1 MNANAN
7 VDEARQLL
15 QRRAAE
21 LRIELNKVEDA
32 IHSLDES
39 PARPNGNSRPARG
52 RKTRRDQALDLIARN
67 PGITIKE
74 LAASM
79 GLNGP
84 HYLYRVLPAL
94 EREKLIAK
102 QGDGYRE
109 IRK

>member
-1 MNANAN
+1 MNAN
-7 VDEARQLL
+7 VQEARQLL

-32 IHSLDES
+32 IHSLDDS
-39 PARPNGNSRPARG
+39 PSAANGDRDAGRA

-102 QGDGYRE
+102 QGDGYSE
-109 IRK
+109 IAG

>member
-1 MNANAN
+1 MNAN
-7 VDEARQLL
+7 VQEARQLL

-21 LRIELNKVEDA
+21 LRVELNKVEDA

-39 PARPNGNSRPARG
+39 PAGRNGNGGAGRG
-52 RKTRRDQALDLIARN
+52 RKTRRDQALDLISRN

-102 QGDGYRE
+102 QDGGYRE